1 MTASTTEI
9 ITELE
14 SISNPAIDGDIV
26 ETGLVVDVTR
36 DGSEV
41 TVTLAVNT
49 PFAPIET
56 ELGSEI
62 REAIEALG
70 FDPTLRA
77 SVTSEQGF
85 DDQVLPGVRNVVAVA
100 SGKGGVGKTTVAG
113 NLAAGLDDLGA
124 HVGLLDAD
132 VHGPNAPRVLPVEG
146 DPGVTPEGDMIP
158 PDSAGVN
165 VMSAAFLMDDDD
177 PAILRGPMVNDV
189 MRRFVEDV
197 EWGRLDY
204 LVVDLPPGTGD
215 ASLNL
220 LQTLPL
226 AGVVTVTTPQ
236 EMAVDDTRK
245 GIRLF
250 ERHDAPLLGVVE
262 NMSGFTCPSCGDA
275 HDPFGEGQV
284 GMFRERYGV
293 DVLGR
298 LPIHPAFDTEAN
310 DGPAIRTA
318 GDQLRGTLRS
328 LVEDIVNA
336 ISEANL
342 RKVAESADEE
352 TAGSAP
358 LTAQ

>member
-1 MTASTTEI
+1 MTPSPTEI
-9 ITELE
+9 IAELE
-14 SISNPAIDGDIV
+14 SIPNPAVDGDIV
-26 ETGLVVDVTR
+26 ETGLVVDVDC
-36 DGSEV
+36 DGPEV

-56 ELGSEI
+56 ELGNEV
-62 REAIEALG
+62 RETVEGLG

-77 SVTSEQGF
+77 SVTPEQGF
-85 DDQVLPGVRNVVAVA
+85 DDRVLPGVRNVIAVA

-113 NLAAGLDDLGA
+113 NLAAGLADLGA

-132 VHGPNAPRVLPVEG
+132 VHGPNAPRVLSVDGE
-146 DPGVTPEGDMIP
+146 PGITPEGNMIP
-158 PDSAGVN
+158 PDAEGVK
-165 VMSAAFLMDDDD
+165 VMSTAFLMEDDD
-177 PAILRGPMVNDV
+177 PAILRGPMVNDI
-189 MRRFVEDV
+189 MQRFIEDV
-197 EWGRLDY
+197 EWGQLDY

-250 ERHDAPLLGVVE
+250 ERHDSPLLGVIE

-275 HDPFGEGQV
+275 HDPFGEGHAET
-284 GMFRERYGV
+284 FRDRYGV

-298 LPIHPAFDTEAN
+298 LPIHPAFDTGGS
-310 DGPAIRTA
+310 DGPAVRTA
-318 GDQLRGTLRS
+318 DEEVRPTLRT
-328 LVEDIVNA
+328 LVDDVANA
-336 ISEANL
+336 VSEANL
-342 RKVAESADEE
+342 EKVAESVDEH
-352 TAGSAP
+352 TGGP
-358 LTAQ
+358 DPRPVP